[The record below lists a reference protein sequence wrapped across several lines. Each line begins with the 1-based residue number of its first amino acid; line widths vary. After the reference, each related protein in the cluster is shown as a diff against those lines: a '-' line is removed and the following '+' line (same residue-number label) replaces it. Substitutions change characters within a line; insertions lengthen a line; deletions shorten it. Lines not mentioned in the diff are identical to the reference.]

1 MAHLKELFLKVQ
13 RQKEIENE
21 FNIWKKDKETKNK
34 IYDVLITQRF
44 KAEII
49 AAYWLP
55 FKTINIDNNNTVF
68 KLLLGKY
75 DPAFGYS
82 LNIAEVGFAHDIVF
96 APN

>member
-21 FNIWKKDKETKNK
+21 FNVWKKDKETKNK

-49 AAYWLP
+49 AA
-55 FKTINIDNNNTVF
+55 
-68 KLLLGKY
+68 
-75 DPAFGYS
+75 
-82 LNIAEVGFAHDIVF
+82 
-96 APN
+96 